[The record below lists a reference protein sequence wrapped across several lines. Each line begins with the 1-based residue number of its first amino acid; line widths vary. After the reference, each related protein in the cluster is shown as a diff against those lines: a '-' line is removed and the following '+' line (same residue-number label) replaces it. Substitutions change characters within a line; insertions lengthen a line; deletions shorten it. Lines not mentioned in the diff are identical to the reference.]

1 MSDITMCEGK
11 GCPKKETCYRFTVTP
26 DTYWQAW
33 FAGTP
38 TTENEE
44 CPYYYPKP
52 RGEGENE

>member
-1 MSDITMCEGK
+1 MCEGK
-11 GCPKKETCYRFTVTP
+11 GCPKKETCYRFTATP

-33 FAGTP
+33 FTATP

-52 RGEGENE
+52 REEGENE